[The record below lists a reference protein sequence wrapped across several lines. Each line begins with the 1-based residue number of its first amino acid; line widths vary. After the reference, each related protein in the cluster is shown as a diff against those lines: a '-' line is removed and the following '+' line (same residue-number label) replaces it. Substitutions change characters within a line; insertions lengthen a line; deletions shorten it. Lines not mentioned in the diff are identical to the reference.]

1 MAMDETTSVYDVAV
15 IGAGAA
21 GTSAAIFTARAGLR
35 TLLVDAGESGLVKAA
50 LYNHLGYERVSGPEF
65 LQLAKE
71 QARAAGA
78 EFVEAR
84 VTGLELSS
92 SGDRVYSL
100 KAENGQEFLARHVI
114 LCTGKSLDLARQAG
128 LELTAGRERKYP
140 EIIKVDSD
148 GRTSLTGVWAAG
160 AVAGA
165 SPHTIIVAGDGAR
178 VAINLLS
185 ELQGKR
191 VVDHDVLPVQTPAA
205 TA

>member
-1 MAMDETTSVYDVAV
+1 MYDVAV